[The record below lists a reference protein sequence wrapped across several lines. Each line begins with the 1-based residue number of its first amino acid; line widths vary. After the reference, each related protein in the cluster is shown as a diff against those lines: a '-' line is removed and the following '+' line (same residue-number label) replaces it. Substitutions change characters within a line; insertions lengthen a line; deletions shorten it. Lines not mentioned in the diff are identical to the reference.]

1 MHLSLAGG
9 VGIPEKEV
17 TRPPTADWLSP
28 KAWGEICRIANVS
41 ASFATLPDDI
51 AGHLE
56 EWKAVFD
63 SVREG
68 DRGGLREQRNATMQR
83 CALYPYRICD
93 LPNRFLLIHLPLHML
108 TSRKQS

>member
-41 ASFATLPDDI
+41 ASFATLPEDI
-51 AGHLE
+51 ASHLE

-63 SVREG
+63 SVRLR
-68 DRGGLREQRNATMQR
+68 RGGDQ
-83 CALYPYRICD
+83 
-93 LPNRFLLIHLPLHML
+93 
-108 TSRKQS
+108 